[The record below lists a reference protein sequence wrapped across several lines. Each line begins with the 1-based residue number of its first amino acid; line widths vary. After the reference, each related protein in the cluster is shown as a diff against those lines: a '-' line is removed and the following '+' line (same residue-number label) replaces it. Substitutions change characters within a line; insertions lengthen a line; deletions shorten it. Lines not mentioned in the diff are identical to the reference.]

1 MMIGK
6 IIIATIILGF
16 GCTTMNSYSQEIRPG
31 NKIQNFEYIP
41 KNFELNKI
49 DTTLNDS
56 IQLIAKH
63 YSLMNTYAKAYGK
76 DSDSTVYRYRDY
88 ALEINLIISGKEIIK
103 KKLLKSDF
111 ITDEKYWPNL
121 TMYRVWLKP
130 TDCEN
135 NQIILRVGIGI
146 PNFSTPVIADLI
158 LGYDGKTS
166 IKLR

>member
-1 MMIGK
+1 MDSY
-6 IIIATIILGF
+6 ATAYGLK
-16 GCTTMNSYSQEIRPG
+16 S
-31 NKIQNFEYIP
+31 
-41 KNFELNKI
+41 
-49 DTTLNDS
+49 DS
-56 IQLIAKH
+56 I
-63 YSLMNTYAKAYGK
+63 
-76 DSDSTVYRYRDY
+76 VYLYRDY

-146 PNFSTPVIADLI
+146 PDFSTPVIAGLI

-166 IKLR
+166 INLR